1 MSLVVAVKGTEGVV
15 LAADSRVT
23 LTSQT
28 GWPIPYDNA
37 TKLLTLRAPHSW
49 VGALTYGN
57 ATIGG
62 RTPHSLMP
70 EFELTLSI
78 DRLTTLEYANALS
91 AFFLSHWNASG
102 QDPASGMTHFYVG
115 GYSPQQPYG
124 EIYYFAIPRY
134 PAPVERSSNDFG
146 MSWGGQNEIVNRII
160 FGHDPQMLPVL
171 KQFFNLTDQQ
181 IEDFRMHLAGR
192 IEYRVPYRVI
202 ALQDCVDL
210 ATYLIRATIT
220 AQSLATDLRGVGGA
234 IDVATIT
241 RTEGFNWI
249 QRKEIRG
256 E

>member
-37 TKLLTLRAPHSW
+37 TKLLTLRVPHSW

-115 GYSPQQPYG
+115 GYSPQQPHG
-124 EIYYFAIPRY
+124 EIYYFAIPHY

-160 FGHDPQMLPVL
+160 FLD
-171 KQFFNLTDQQ
+171 
-181 IEDFRMHLAGR
+181 
-192 IEYRVPYRVI
+192 
-202 ALQDCVDL
+202 
-210 ATYLIRATIT
+210 TIPRCY
-220 AQSLATDLRGVGGA
+220 QC
-234 IDVATIT
+234 
-241 RTEGFNWI
+241 
-249 QRKEIRG
+249 
-256 E
+256 